1 MRNYSFWLKAAIISQ
16 GMTGIFHVLG
26 IISGSKP
33 NNDTEKT
40 LLDLMQNYKFDLGS
54 GFLHSMDDIKLA
66 FSISFALLLFFSAA
80 LNFYLLKTNIAPNI
94 VKGVIVINLLTYI
107 PCFITMV
114 MFTFLPPIVCTGL
127 ITLFLM
133 IALLQ
138 IRKV

>member
-16 GMTGIFHVLG
+16 SMTGIFHVLG

-94 VKGVIVINLLTYI
+94 LKGVIVINLLTYI
-107 PCFITMV
+107 LCFITMA

>member
-40 LLDLMQNYKFDLGS
+40 LMDLMQDYKFDLGS
-54 GFLHSMDDIKLA
+54 GFLHSMDDIMLA
-66 FSISFALLLFFSAA
+66 FSISFSLLLFFSAA
-80 LNFYLLKTNIAPNI
+80 LNFYLLKTNIAANI
-94 VKGVIVINLLTYI
+94 LKGVIVINLLTYI

-114 MFTFLPPIVCTGL
+114 MLTFLPPIVCTGL

-133 IALLQ
+133 ISFFQ
-138 IRKV
+138 IRKL